1 MKRGN
6 KKIKKTKKKTGI
18 RHVKKR
24 KKSCNMVENFLQQV
38 KQGPY
43 CICTTCHRRLYQRSV
58 SSFKHEK
65 YQILTSELYYPVI
78 SFDKKLYICGTCHMH
93 PYQHKTICQ
102 AVCN

>member
-1 MKRGN
+1 MSRKE
-6 KKIKKTKKKTGI
+6 
-18 RHVKKR
+18 

-43 CICTTCHRRLYQRSV
+43 CICTICRRRLYQRSV

-93 PYQHKTICQ
+93 PYQQKTICQ